1 LSGINRGTTPWEGD
15 DYLDRLGQGTSL
27 SSKAA
32 NCYAGQ
38 IREGTGVVTLPY
50 PAEVF
55 WSEEDGGWI
64 AAAPDLPGCSAFGE
78 SRPEALKEL
87 ELAIEAWIEAAKA
100 AGNAIPQPSHRLR
113 A

>member
-1 LSGINRGTTPWEGD
+1 MRASLSGE
-15 DYLDRLGQGTSL
+15 
-27 SSKAA
+27 AA
-32 NCYAGQ
+32 TRYDGQ
-38 IREGTGVVTLPY
+38 IREGTRLVTLHY

-64 AAAPDLPGCSAFGE
+64 AIAPDLPGCCAFGD

-87 ELAIEAWIEAAKA
+87 EPAIEAWIEAAKA
-100 AGNAIPQPSHRLR
+100 AGNSIPQPSQRLR